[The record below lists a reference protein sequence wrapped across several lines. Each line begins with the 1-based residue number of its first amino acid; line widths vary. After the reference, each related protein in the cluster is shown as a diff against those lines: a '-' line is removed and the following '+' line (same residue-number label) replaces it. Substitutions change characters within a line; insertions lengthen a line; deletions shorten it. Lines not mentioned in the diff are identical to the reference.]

1 MDWVAN
7 KVTMVTGWNVTMQ
20 CIWLSPSIVSP
31 YSLAK
36 VYRCYFWMM
45 LHGAGS
51 PKPTVCYSNMKEVEM
66 LYLGA
71 LRKDERERRTTV
83 KTTRHFDWFLTCACM
98 SKRHNMSYLPVPMH
112 LWSCTCINSIFGFT
126 QSVAWG
132 KYVDSKGKK
141 RFVGTPEL
149 RASQSLGVSC
159 YHIDMVWKGICPWLS
174 MGVCEVEHIFTQG
187 TIYHLQ

>member
-1 MDWVAN
+1 MSHRRMDWIAN
-7 KVTMVTGWNVTMQ
+7 KVTMATGWNMTMQ
-20 CIWLSPSIVSP
+20 CIWSSPSTMNP

-36 VYRCYFWMM
+36 VYRCFFWMM

-51 PKPTVCYSNMKEVEM
+51 PKPSVCYSNMKEVEM

-83 KTTRHFDWFLTCACM
+83 KTTRDLDWFLICTCMYIRHVISASACM
-98 SKRHNMSYLPVPMH
+98 VLYMCQMLVVPK
-112 LWSCTCINSIFGFT
+112 
-126 QSVAWG
+126 SVAWG

-149 RASQSLGVSC
+149 RASQNHGVSC
-159 YHIDMVWKGICPWLS
+159 WSGMERGSK
-174 MGVCEVEHIFTQG
+174 
-187 TIYHLQ
+187 